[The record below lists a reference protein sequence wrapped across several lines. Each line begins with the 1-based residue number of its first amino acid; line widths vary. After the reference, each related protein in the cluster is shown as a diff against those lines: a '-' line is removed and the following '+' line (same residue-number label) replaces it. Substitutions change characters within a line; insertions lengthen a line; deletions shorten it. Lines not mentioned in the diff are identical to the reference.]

1 MQLPVLSLSD
11 FTYPLPDERIAKYP
25 LEDRAGSKLLHYQS
39 GLVEHRS
46 FRDLPQLLPAHS
58 HLVFNDTKVI
68 PARLHFLR
76 ETGARIEIFLLHP
89 VAPMRELAQA
99 MSATQSVTWHC
110 IIGNLKRWKE
120 DTLTLQFEVEGKPFT
135 LQARLVDREKRL
147 VELSWAPADIPFVTW
162 LEAAGELPIPPYLQ
176 READTEDAE
185 RYQTV
190 YSAQAGA
197 VAAPTAGLHFTEEVL
212 SQLVQR
218 GHTQDFLTLHVS
230 AGTFQPIKTEN
241 AVDHTMH
248 QEQVVIYRHNLE
260 KLLDPPGP
268 VIAVGTTSLR
278 TLESTYWYGVQLL
291 QDAEAPFFV
300 PKLIAYQE
308 YPSLPSR
315 KQALEAI
322 LSRMDVLGTDML
334 VGETEIFC
342 FPGYT
347 FRVVEGLV
355 TNYHQPESTLIL
367 LVAAFIGED
376 WKSVYQ
382 AALDHGYRFL
392 SYGDSSLLLPETSV
406 S

>member
-1 MQLPVLSLSD
+1 MELPVLSLSD
-11 FTYPLPDERIAKYP
+11 YTYPLPEDRIAKHP
-25 LEDRAGSKLLHYQS
+25 LTDRASSRLLHYHAGQIRHH
-39 GLVEHRS
+39 G
-46 FRDLPQLLPAHS
+46 FRELPQLLPPRS

-68 PARLHFLR
+68 PARLHFTR

-89 VAPMRELAQA
+89 VAPTRELALA
-99 MSATQSVTWHC
+99 MSATQSVTWQC
-110 IIGNLKRWKE
+110 IIGNLKRWK
-120 DTLTLQFEVEGKPFT
+120 DDVLKLGFEVEGSPFV
-135 LQARLVDREKRL
+135 LKARLVDRDERW
-147 VELSWAPADIPFVTW
+147 VELSWDPGDIPFVTW
-162 LEAAGELPIPPYLQ
+162 LEAAGHLPIPPYLQ
-176 READTEDAE
+176 RDAQAEDEE

-190 YSAQAGA
+190 YSSQAGA
-197 VAAPTAGLHFTEEVL
+197 VAAPTAGLHFTDDVL
-212 SQLVQR
+212 GQLEQQE
-218 GHTQDFLTLHVS
+218 HTQDFLTLHVS

-260 KLLDPPGP
+260 KLLDPAGP

-291 QDAEAPFFV
+291 QDAEATFFV

-308 YPSLPSR
+308 YVKLPSR
-315 KQALEAI
+315 REAMEAI
-322 LSRMDVLGTDML
+322 LQRMDALGTDML
-334 VGETEIFC
+334 VGETEIYC

-376 WKSVYQ
+376 WRKVYQ
-382 AALDHGYRFL
+382 AALDQDYRFL
-392 SYGDSSLLLPETSV
+392 SYGDSSLLLPHHPSL
-406 S
+406 